1 MENREGGAPG
11 RGGKG
16 GCLFFYCGG
25 VFMTRLT
32 SLTPAE
38 KAFLDDA
45 VAEAER
51 AAGKKLSR
59 PHKNIILNQA
69 CDQIAAQRYAE
80 KCRLEREQE
89 RHAAEFSWQRRTPFR
104 R

>member
-1 MENREGGAPG
+1 
-11 RGGKG
+11 
-16 GCLFFYCGG
+16 
-25 VFMTRLT
+25 MTRLT

-51 AAGKKLSR
+51 VAGKKLSR
-59 PHKNIILNQA
+59 PHRHIVLNQA
-69 CDQIAAQRYAE
+69 RDQIAAQRYAE

-89 RHAAEFSWQRRTPFR
+89 RHAAEYTWQKPKPFLR
-104 R
+104 